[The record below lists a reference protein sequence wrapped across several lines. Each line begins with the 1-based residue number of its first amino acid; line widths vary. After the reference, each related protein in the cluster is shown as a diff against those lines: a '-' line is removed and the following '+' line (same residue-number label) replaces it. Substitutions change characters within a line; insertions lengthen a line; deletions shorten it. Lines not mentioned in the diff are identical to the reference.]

1 MVGIPYHS
9 LQSGLLLLAPTSFPL
24 TPFILRFLSVAVEW
38 IVEIDRVVFFAY
50 IFVICNS
57 FFFSLVFVLILFF
70 FNKKEKRKT
79 HASQ

>member
-57 FFFSLVFVLILFF
+57 FFFFIGFCSNLIFL
-70 FNKKEKRKT
+70 
-79 HASQ
+79 